1 MKNDRAI
8 EAFRN
13 SIKNSEE
20 TDDIKKVDNAMRE
33 MNKEIL
39 KSFPLELRIN
49 CILGLIS
56 KANAEGKDSKID
68 FTVINEI
75 LHSNI
80 GPYDYNLIPHIK
92 SVEDISN
99 LRDNILTATFL
110 NGPWRKRHCK
120 KCNED
125 FYLTFGQVQFYK
137 EKGFPLPKQCEYC
150 KKGIEKPKKEVPNNK
165 KEELEDLPSAMEVA
179 LKKAGF

>member
-13 SIKNSEE
+13 SIKNSKE

-75 LHSNI
+75 LH
-80 GPYDYNLIPHIK
+80 
-92 SVEDISN
+92 
-99 LRDNILTATFL
+99 
-110 NGPWRKRHCK
+110 
-120 KCNED
+120 
-125 FYLTFGQVQFYK
+125 
-137 EKGFPLPKQCEYC
+137 
-150 KKGIEKPKKEVPNNK
+150 
-165 KEELEDLPSAMEVA
+165 
-179 LKKAGF
+179 